1 MGRFDNRR
9 TPKMRRRKRQRALKT
24 RLKRRIASNR
34 SSAQASTSKK
44 G

>member
-9 TPKMRRRKRQRALKT
+9 TQKMRRRKRQRALKT
-24 RLKRRIASNR
+24 RLKRRIATNR
-34 SSAQASTSKK
+34 NAQTSSKK

>member
-9 TPKMRRRKRQRALKT
+9 TAKMRRRKRQRALKT

-34 SSAQASTSKK
+34 TAQASTSAKK
-44 G
+44 S